1 MSVKTFPMPDFSE
14 FTTTKLASR
23 PIETAP
29 DGSALRALL
38 GVAGGT
44 MAHFEIA
51 AGETSR
57 AVAHRTVDEI
67 WFVVSGSGELWL
79 QQASRQEVVALEPG
93 VCAALPRGTRFQ
105 FRASEAEAVAIVA
118 VTIPRW
124 PGDFEA
130 ELVDGP
136 WSPSEQA

>member
-1 MSVKTFPMPDFSE
+1 MADFDE
-14 FTTTKLASR
+14 FATAKLRSS
-23 PIETAP
+23 PTEIAP

-44 MAHFEIA
+44 MAHFELA

-57 AVAHRTVDEI
+57 AAAHRTVDEL
-67 WFVVSGSGELWL
+67 WFVVSGCGELWL
-79 QQASRQEVVALEPG
+79 QQASREEVIALEPG
-93 VCAALPRGTRFQ
+93 VCASLPRGTRFQ

-118 VTIPRW
+118 VTMPRW

-136 WSPSEQA
+136 WSPSERA

>member
-1 MSVKTFPMPDFSE
+1 MADFGE

-23 PIETAP
+23 PTETAP
-29 DGSALRALL
+29 DGSALRPLL

-44 MAHFEIA
+44 MAHFELA
-51 AGETSR
+51 AGKTSR
-57 AVAHRTVDEI
+57 AVAHRTVDEL

-79 QQASRQEVVALEPG
+79 QQGSREEVIVLKPG

-105 FRASEAEAVAIVA
+105 FRASETGAVAIVA

-124 PGDFEA
+124 PGDSEA
-130 ELVDGP
+130 ELADGP
-136 WSPSEQA
+136 WSPSERP

>member
-1 MSVKTFPMPDFSE
+1 MPDFSK
-14 FTTTKLASR
+14 FTTTKRASR
-23 PIETAP
+23 PTETAP
-29 DGSALRALL
+29 DGAALRPLL

-44 MAHFEIA
+44 MAHFELA

-67 WFVVSGSGELWL
+67 WYVVSGS
-79 QQASRQEVVALEPG
+79 S
-93 VCAALPRGTRFQ
+93 LPRGTRFQ
-105 FRASEAEAVAIVA
+105 FRASEAQAIAIVA

-124 PGDFEA
+124 PGNFEA

-136 WSPSEQA
+136 WSPSARP

>member
-23 PIETAP
+23 PSETAS
-29 DGSALRALL
+29 DGSALRPLL

-57 AVAHRTVDEI
+57 AVAHRTVDEL

-124 PGDFEA
+124 PGDVEA